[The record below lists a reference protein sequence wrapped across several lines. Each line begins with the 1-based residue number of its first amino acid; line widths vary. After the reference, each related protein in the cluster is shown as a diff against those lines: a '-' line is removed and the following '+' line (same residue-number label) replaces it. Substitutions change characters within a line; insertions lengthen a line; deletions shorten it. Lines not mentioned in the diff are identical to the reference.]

1 MAAVQLPRL
10 RPLVL
15 YLKAP
20 VWAAPWPAST
30 PDPSRRAAR
39 DAPASAA
46 ATATVHCGSD
56 SPVAAAVLVWSGP
69 PGRGPARHPPSAASE
84 HRTPC
89 HPCPPSRIPCLASRV
104 DADALAS
111 AASLP
116 PPSSRPAPRL
126 RSAPEGQPPLPPVP
140 SQPQATSPMRRSR
153 PRSHRASFCARSTD
167 QQNPAAGISI
177 TKTRCSASDVISSE
191 LDCCPT

>member
-56 SPVAAAVLVWSGP
+56 SPVAAAVLVWSGH
-69 PGRGPARHPPSAASE
+69 GRGPARHPPSAASE

-89 HPCPPSRIPCLASRV
+89 RPGPPSHLPCLASRV

-116 PPSSRPAPRL
+116 PPSSHPAPRL

-140 SQPQATSPMRRSR
+140 SQPQATSPTRRSR
-153 PRSHRASFCARSTD
+153 PRPHRASFCARSTD
-167 QQNPAAGISI
+167 QQNPATGISI